1 MMMNFERK
9 REKKKGKKE
18 KKKSRAEQSRAGCRI
33 FFSFG
38 KMESSFFFNLIFFF
52 FFFGFFLKI
61 TQYTQ
66 KSLLIISRERQREIC
81 PISLIH
87 QPTNQPTLYITGLIL
102 ILLLLLLEESHRLV
116 HVDFGVDV
124 GVDGRVPVV
133 AAARV
138 TVGVDAV
145 YTVAAISIVVVV
157 VVVAATTT
165 TIVVVVVV
173 ISSSVVAAAAV
184 VVVVVSVVV
193 GDTRTAAT
201 AAAATA
207 IVSII
212 SSSSSIVAIATWKA
226 FRVEAVYATGASS
239 SATTTTLIISRVL
252 ALAVRSESFKRLV
265 EFSLGIAVFP
275 CAERAFFVDRME
287 SVYDGRLGVFAA
299 IAVDFVV
306 DAFGVRAQVD
316 ARGRLGRSGL

>member
-1 MMMNFERK
+1 M
-9 REKKKGKKE
+9 
-18 KKKSRAEQSRAGCRI
+18 
-33 FFSFG
+33 
-38 KMESSFFFNLIFFF
+38 
-52 FFFGFFLKI
+52 
-61 TQYTQ
+61 
-66 KSLLIISRERQREIC
+66 
-81 PISLIH
+81 
-87 QPTNQPTLYITGLIL
+87 IL

-116 HVDFGVDV
+116 VQVDFGVDV

-165 TIVVVVVV
+165 IVVVVVV
-173 ISSSVVAAAAV
+173 TSSSVVVATA
-184 VVVVVSVVV
+184 VVVVSVVV
-193 GDTRTAAT
+193 GNTRTAAT
-201 AAAATA
+201 AATATA
-207 IVSII
+207 IVSAVSVVS
-212 SSSSSIVAIATWKA
+212 SSSSSIVAAWKT

-252 ALAVRSESFKRLV
+252 ALAVGSESFKRLV
-265 EFSLGIAVFP
+265 EFSFGIAVFP

-287 SVYDGRLGVFAA
+287 SIYDGRLGIFAA

>member
-1 MMMNFERK
+1 M
-9 REKKKGKKE
+9 
-18 KKKSRAEQSRAGCRI
+18 I
-33 FFSFG
+33 
-38 KMESSFFFNLIFFF
+38 
-52 FFFGFFLKI
+52 
-61 TQYTQ
+61 
-66 KSLLIISRERQREIC
+66 
-81 PISLIH
+81 
-87 QPTNQPTLYITGLIL
+87 LIL
-102 ILLLLLLEESHRLV
+102 LLLLLLLEESHRLV
-116 HVDFGVDV
+116 VQVDFGVDV

-157 VVVAATTT
+157 IVAAT

-173 ISSSVVAAAAV
+173 VTSSSVVVATA
-184 VVVVVSVVV
+184 VVVVSVVV

-201 AAAATA
+201 AAATA
-207 IVSII
+207 IVSVV
-212 SSSSSIVAIATWKA
+212 SVVSSSSIVATWKT

-239 SATTTTLIISRVL
+239 SSATTTLIISRVL

-275 CAERAFFVDRME
+275 CAERAFFVDRVE

>member
-1 MMMNFERK
+1 M
-9 REKKKGKKE
+9 
-18 KKKSRAEQSRAGCRI
+18 I
-33 FFSFG
+33 
-38 KMESSFFFNLIFFF
+38 
-52 FFFGFFLKI
+52 
-61 TQYTQ
+61 
-66 KSLLIISRERQREIC
+66 
-81 PISLIH
+81 
-87 QPTNQPTLYITGLIL
+87 LIL
-102 ILLLLLLEESHRLV
+102 LLLLLLEESHRLV
-116 HVDFGVDV
+116 VQVDFGVDV

-157 VVVAATTT
+157 VAATTI
-165 TIVVVVVV
+165 IVVVVVV
-173 ISSSVVAAAAV
+173 TSSSVVVATA
-184 VVVVVSVVV
+184 VVVVSVVV

-201 AAAATA
+201 AAATTA
-207 IVSII
+207 IVSVVSVV
-212 SSSSSIVAIATWKA
+212 SSSSSIVATWKT

-239 SATTTTLIISRVL
+239 SSATTTLIISRVL

-275 CAERAFFVDRME
+275 CAERAFFVDRVE

>member
-1 MMMNFERK
+1 M
-9 REKKKGKKE
+9 
-18 KKKSRAEQSRAGCRI
+18 
-33 FFSFG
+33 
-38 KMESSFFFNLIFFF
+38 
-52 FFFGFFLKI
+52 
-61 TQYTQ
+61 
-66 KSLLIISRERQREIC
+66 
-81 PISLIH
+81 
-87 QPTNQPTLYITGLIL
+87 IL

-116 HVDFGVDV
+116 VQVDFGVDV

-145 YTVAAISIVVVV
+145 YTVAAISIVTSSVVVV

-165 TIVVVVVV
+165 IVVVVV
-173 ISSSVVAAAAV
+173 ISSSVVVATA
-184 VVVVVSVVV
+184 VVVVSVVV

-201 AAAATA
+201 AAATA
-207 IVSII
+207 IVSVVSVV
-212 SSSSSIVAIATWKA
+212 SSSSSIVATWKT

-239 SATTTTLIISRVL
+239 SATTTTTLIISRVL
-252 ALAVRSESFKRLV
+252 ALAVGSESFKRLV
-265 EFSLGIAVFP
+265 EFSFGIAVFP

>member
-1 MMMNFERK
+1 M
-9 REKKKGKKE
+9 
-18 KKKSRAEQSRAGCRI
+18 I
-33 FFSFG
+33 
-38 KMESSFFFNLIFFF
+38 
-52 FFFGFFLKI
+52 
-61 TQYTQ
+61 
-66 KSLLIISRERQREIC
+66 
-81 PISLIH
+81 
-87 QPTNQPTLYITGLIL
+87 LIL
-102 ILLLLLLEESHRLV
+102 LLLLLLEESHRLV
-116 HVDFGVDV
+116 VQVDFGVDV

-145 YTVAAISIVVVV
+145 YTVAAISVVVV
-157 VVVAATTT
+157 VVVAATT
-165 TIVVVVVV
+165 IVVVVVV
-173 ISSSVVAAAAV
+173 VTSSSVVVATA
-184 VVVVVSVVV
+184 VVVVSVVV

-201 AAAATA
+201 AAATA
-207 IVSII
+207 IVSVVSVV
-212 SSSSSIVAIATWKA
+212 SSSSSIVATWKT

-252 ALAVRSESFKRLV
+252 ALAVGSESFKRLV
-265 EFSLGIAVFP
+265 EFSFGIAVFP
-275 CAERAFFVDRME
+275 CAERTFFVDRVE

>member
-1 MMMNFERK
+1 M
-9 REKKKGKKE
+9 
-18 KKKSRAEQSRAGCRI
+18 
-33 FFSFG
+33 
-38 KMESSFFFNLIFFF
+38 
-52 FFFGFFLKI
+52 
-61 TQYTQ
+61 
-66 KSLLIISRERQREIC
+66 
-81 PISLIH
+81 
-87 QPTNQPTLYITGLIL
+87 IL

-116 HVDFGVDV
+116 VQIDFGVDV

-145 YTVAAISIVVVV
+145 YTVAAISVV
-157 VVVAATTT
+157 VVVAATT
-165 TIVVVVVV
+165 IVVVVVV
-173 ISSSVVAAAAV
+173 VTSSSVVVATA

-201 AAAATA
+201 AAATA
-207 IVSII
+207 IVSVVSVV
-212 SSSSSIVAIATWKA
+212 SSSSSIVATWKT
-226 FRVEAVYATGASS
+226 FRVEAVYTTGASS

-252 ALAVRSESFKRLV
+252 ALAVGSESFKRLV

-287 SVYDGRLGVFAA
+287 SVYDCRLGVFAA

>member
-1 MMMNFERK
+1 M
-9 REKKKGKKE
+9 
-18 KKKSRAEQSRAGCRI
+18 
-33 FFSFG
+33 
-38 KMESSFFFNLIFFF
+38 
-52 FFFGFFLKI
+52 
-61 TQYTQ
+61 
-66 KSLLIISRERQREIC
+66 
-81 PISLIH
+81 
-87 QPTNQPTLYITGLIL
+87 IL
-102 ILLLLLLEESHRLV
+102 IVLLLLEESHRLV
-116 HVDFGVDV
+116 VQVDFGVDV

-157 VVVAATTT
+157 AAT

-173 ISSSVVAAAAV
+173 VTSSSVVVATA
-184 VVVVVSVVV
+184 VVVVSVVV

-201 AAAATA
+201 AAATA
-207 IVSII
+207 IVSVVSVV
-212 SSSSSIVAIATWKA
+212 SSSSSIVATWKT

-239 SATTTTLIISRVL
+239 SATTTTLIISRVIG
-252 ALAVRSESFKRLV
+252 LAVGSESFKRLV
-265 EFSLGIAVFP
+265 EFSFGIAVFP
-275 CAERAFFVDRME
+275 CAERAFFVDRVE

-316 ARGRLGRSGL
+316 SRGRLGRSGL

>member
-1 MMMNFERK
+1 M
-9 REKKKGKKE
+9 
-18 KKKSRAEQSRAGCRI
+18 I
-33 FFSFG
+33 
-38 KMESSFFFNLIFFF
+38 
-52 FFFGFFLKI
+52 
-61 TQYTQ
+61 
-66 KSLLIISRERQREIC
+66 
-81 PISLIH
+81 
-87 QPTNQPTLYITGLIL
+87 LIL
-102 ILLLLLLEESHRLV
+102 LLLLLLEESHRLV
-116 HVDFGVDV
+116 VQVDFGVDV

-157 VVVAATTT
+157 AATTT
-165 TIVVVVVV
+165 IVVVVV
-173 ISSSVVAAAAV
+173 ISSSVVAAAA
-184 VVVVVSVVV
+184 VVVVSVVV

-207 IVSII
+207 IVSVVSVV
-212 SSSSSIVAIATWKA
+212 SSSSSIVATWKT
-226 FRVEAVYATGASS
+226 FRVEAVYATGVSSS
-239 SATTTTLIISRVL
+239 SATTTLIISRVL
-252 ALAVRSESFKRLV
+252 ALAVGSESFKRLV
-265 EFSLGIAVFP
+265 EFSFGIAVFP
-275 CAERAFFVDRME
+275 CAERAFFVDRVE

>member
-1 MMMNFERK
+1 
-9 REKKKGKKE
+9 
-18 KKKSRAEQSRAGCRI
+18 
-33 FFSFG
+33 
-38 KMESSFFFNLIFFF
+38 MESSFFFNLIFFSF
-52 FFFGFFLKI
+52 WFLFKN
-61 TQYTQ
+61 YTINTKESPHHQ
-66 KSLLIISRERQREIC
+66 QTEREIC
-81 PISLIH
+81 PTSLIH
-87 QPTNQPTLYITGLIL
+87 PSTNQPALYITGLIL

-116 HVDFGVDV
+116 VQVDFGVDV

-157 VVVAATTT
+157 AAT

-173 ISSSVVAAAAV
+173 VTSSSVVAATA

-193 GDTRTAAT
+193 GDTRTAA

-207 IVSII
+207 IVSVVSVV
-212 SSSSSIVAIATWKA
+212 SSSSSIVATWKT

-239 SATTTTLIISRVL
+239 STTTTTTLIISRVL
-252 ALAVRSESFKRLV
+252 ALAVGSESFKRLV
-265 EFSLGIAVFP
+265 EFSFGIAVFP

>member
-1 MMMNFERK
+1 M
-9 REKKKGKKE
+9 
-18 KKKSRAEQSRAGCRI
+18 
-33 FFSFG
+33 
-38 KMESSFFFNLIFFF
+38 
-52 FFFGFFLKI
+52 
-61 TQYTQ
+61 
-66 KSLLIISRERQREIC
+66 
-81 PISLIH
+81 
-87 QPTNQPTLYITGLIL
+87 IL

-116 HVDFGVDV
+116 VQVDFGVDV

-157 VVVAATTT
+157 IVAAT

-173 ISSSVVAAAAV
+173 TSSSVVVATA
-184 VVVVVSVVV
+184 VVVVSVVV

-207 IVSII
+207 IVSAVSII
-212 SSSSSIVAIATWKA
+212 SSSSSIVAIATWKT

-275 CAERAFFVDRME
+275 CAERAFFVDRVE

-316 ARGRLGRSGL
+316 ARGRLGRSGLQGRQCSWASFGDEAGALWLSCDGGVCRVW

>member
-1 MMMNFERK
+1 M
-9 REKKKGKKE
+9 EKDE
-18 KKKSRAEQSRAGCRI
+18 NIFFFLQPDF
-33 FFSFG
+33 FFSFLFLF
-38 KMESSFFFNLIFFF
+38 KNYTINTKESPHH
-52 FFFGFFLKI
+52 
-61 TQYTQ
+61 QQ
-66 KSLLIISRERQREIC
+66 RERDF
-81 PISLIH
+81 PHLTHPS
-87 QPTNQPTLYITGLIL
+87 TNQPHTLQGLNL
-102 ILLLLLLEESHRLV
+102 LLLLLLLLEESHRLV
-116 HVDFGVDV
+116 VQVDFGVDV

-145 YTVAAISIVVVV
+145 YTVAAISVV

-165 TIVVVVVV
+165 TIVVVVV

-201 AAAATA
+201 AATATA
-207 IVSII
+207 IVSVVSVV
-212 SSSSSIVAIATWKA
+212 SSSSSIVATWKT

-239 SATTTTLIISRVL
+239 SSATTTLIISRVL
-252 ALAVRSESFKRLV
+252 ALAVGSESFKRLV
-265 EFSLGIAVFP
+265 EFSFGIAVFP
-275 CAERAFFVDRME
+275 CAERAFFVDRVE

-316 ARGRLGRSGL
+316 ARGRLGRSGLQGRQCSWASFGNEAGA

>member
-1 MMMNFERK
+1 MVSFQKLHNKHKRVSSSSAERE
-9 REKKKGKKE
+9 REI
-18 KKKSRAEQSRAGCRI
+18 SP
-33 FFSFG
+33 
-38 KMESSFFFNLIFFF
+38 
-52 FFFGFFLKI
+52 
-61 TQYTQ
+61 T
-66 KSLLIISRERQREIC
+66 LLIHPS
-81 PISLIH
+81 
-87 QPTNQPTLYITGLIL
+87 TNQPTLYITELIL
-102 ILLLLLLEESHRLV
+102 ILLLLLLLEESHRLV
-116 HVDFGVDV
+116 VQVDFGVDV

-157 VVVAATTT
+157 VVAAT

-173 ISSSVVAAAAV
+173 VTSSSVVVATA
-184 VVVVVSVVV
+184 VVVVSVVV

-201 AAAATA
+201 AAATA
-207 IVSII
+207 IVSAVSII
-212 SSSSSIVAIATWKA
+212 SSSSSIVAIATWKT
-226 FRVEAVYATGASS
+226 FRVEAVYATGASSS

-252 ALAVRSESFKRLV
+252 ALAVGSESFKRLV
-265 EFSLGIAVFP
+265 EFSFGIAVFP
-275 CAERAFFVDRME
+275 CAERAFFMDRVE

-316 ARGRLGRSGL
+316 ARGRLGRSGLQGRQCSWASFGNEAGALWLSCDGGVCRVW

>member
-1 MMMNFERK
+1 MK
-9 REKKKGKKE
+9 
-18 KKKSRAEQSRAGCRI
+18 
-33 FFSFG
+33 
-38 KMESSFFFNLIFFF
+38 SSFFFNLIFFSSF
-52 FFFGFFLKI
+52 WFLFKN
-61 TQYTQ
+61 YTINTKESPHHQ
-66 KSLLIISRERQREIC
+66 QQRERDFHHLTH
-81 PISLIH
+81 PS
-87 QPTNQPTLYITGLIL
+87 TNQPTLYITGLIL
-102 ILLLLLLEESHRLV
+102 ILLLLLLLEESHRLV
-116 HVDFGVDV
+116 VQVDFGVDV

-145 YTVAAISIVVVV
+145 YTVAAISVVVV
-157 VVVAATTT
+157 VVVAATT
-165 TIVVVVVV
+165 IVVVVV

-184 VVVVVSVVV
+184 VVVVISVVV

-201 AAAATA
+201 AAATA
-207 IVSII
+207 IVSVVSVV
-212 SSSSSIVAIATWKA
+212 SSSSSIVATWKT

-265 EFSLGIAVFP
+265 EFSFGIAVFP
-275 CAERAFFVDRME
+275 CAERAFFVDRVE

>member
-1 MMMNFERK
+1 M
-9 REKKKGKKE
+9 
-18 KKKSRAEQSRAGCRI
+18 
-33 FFSFG
+33 
-38 KMESSFFFNLIFFF
+38 
-52 FFFGFFLKI
+52 
-61 TQYTQ
+61 
-66 KSLLIISRERQREIC
+66 
-81 PISLIH
+81 
-87 QPTNQPTLYITGLIL
+87 IL

-116 HVDFGVDV
+116 VQVDFGVDV

-138 TVGVDAV
+138 TVGVDAI

-157 VVVAATTT
+157 AAT

-173 ISSSVVAAAAV
+173 VVTSSSVVVATA
-184 VVVVVSVVV
+184 VVVVSVVV

-201 AAAATA
+201 AATATA
-207 IVSII
+207 IVSVV
-212 SSSSSIVAIATWKA
+212 SVVSSSSIVATWKT

-252 ALAVRSESFKRLV
+252 ALAVGSESFKRLV
-265 EFSLGIAVFP
+265 EFSFGIAIFP
-275 CAERAFFVDRME
+275 CAERAFFVDRVE

>member
-1 MMMNFERK
+1 M
-9 REKKKGKKE
+9 
-18 KKKSRAEQSRAGCRI
+18 
-33 FFSFG
+33 
-38 KMESSFFFNLIFFF
+38 
-52 FFFGFFLKI
+52 
-61 TQYTQ
+61 
-66 KSLLIISRERQREIC
+66 
-81 PISLIH
+81 
-87 QPTNQPTLYITGLIL
+87 IL

-116 HVDFGVDV
+116 VQVDFGVDV

-157 VVVAATTT
+157 ASATTT
-165 TIVVVVVV
+165 IVVVVVVV

-184 VVVVVSVVV
+184 VVVVSVVV

-201 AAAATA
+201 AAATA
-207 IVSII
+207 IVSVVSVV
-212 SSSSSIVAIATWKA
+212 SSSSSIVATWKT

-252 ALAVRSESFKRLV
+252 ALAVGSESFKRLV

-275 CAERAFFVDRME
+275 CAERTFFVDRME

>member
-1 MMMNFERK
+1 M
-9 REKKKGKKE
+9 
-18 KKKSRAEQSRAGCRI
+18 I
-33 FFSFG
+33 
-38 KMESSFFFNLIFFF
+38 
-52 FFFGFFLKI
+52 
-61 TQYTQ
+61 
-66 KSLLIISRERQREIC
+66 
-81 PISLIH
+81 
-87 QPTNQPTLYITGLIL
+87 LIL
-102 ILLLLLLEESHRLV
+102 LLLLLLEESHRLV
-116 HVDFGVDV
+116 IQVDFGVDV

-157 VVVAATTT
+157 AAAT

-173 ISSSVVAAAAV
+173 VVTSSSVVVATA
-184 VVVVVSVVV
+184 VVVVSVVV

-201 AAAATA
+201 AAATA
-207 IVSII
+207 IVSVVSVV
-212 SSSSSIVAIATWKA
+212 SSSSSIVATWKT

-252 ALAVRSESFKRLV
+252 ALAVGSESFKRLV
-265 EFSLGIAVFP
+265 EFSFGIAVLP
-275 CAERAFFVDRME
+275 CAERAFFVDRVE
-287 SVYDGRLGVFAA
+287 SIYDGRLGVFAA